1 MAKQYK
7 LTAAR
12 VAELEAEKE
21 YLVTVKKKEVLDRI
35 KEARSHGD
43 LSENSEYD
51 EARLEQG
58 KLEGRLEE
66 LEEILSNYIIINEDI
81 KNTDVVDIGVKVKV
95 RDLEDDSEEIYRIV
109 GTQEADPL
117 HGSISDESPIG
128 KALMG
133 KKKGDE
139 ITVKAPGG
147 EFKYVLVDILE

>member
-133 KKKGDE
+133 KTKGDE
-139 ITVKAPGG
+139 VTVKAPGG
-147 EFKYVLVDILE
+147 EFKYLLVDILE

>member
-12 VAELEAEKE
+12 VAELEAERE

-66 LEEILSNYIIINEDI
+66 LEDILSNYVIINEDI
-81 KNTDVVDIGVKVKV
+81 TNTDVVDIGVKVKV

>member
-1 MAKQYK
+1 MTKQYK

-12 VAELEAEKE
+12 VAELEAERE
-21 YLVTVKKKEVLDRI
+21 YLGTVKKKEVLDRI

-58 KLEGRLEE
+58 KLEGRLDE
-66 LEEILSNYIIINEDI
+66 LNEILSNYVVINEDI
-81 KNTDVVDIGVKVKV
+81 VNTDIVDIGVKVKV
-95 RDLEDDSEEIYRIV
+95 RDLEDDTEEIYRVV

-133 KKKGDE
+133 KRKGE
-139 ITVKAPGG
+139 EVVVNAPGG
-147 EFKYVLVDILE
+147 TFKYLLVDILE